1 MTERRIYTAA
11 EHAAMAQ
18 FETEEAP
25 KGLISSDENANALL
39 DYLGDT
45 PLTVTSIRAAVDAHV
60 ASGWKF
66 YLSPQ
71 ETAYKNALAAFCR
84 TPHDV
89 EVFEDWFSK
98 MGRHLIVDL
107 KTPQGLE
114 NAVKILQRCQGKQI
128 HPQVLTLELQRA
140 FATTTMHVVPT
151 VNRITSPHSGK
162 SAKWDKSEVSTPFF
176 TGGRSYRNDPPTE
189 GTLEASSQNTETYW
203 RAKLESLRGQ
213 THSATA
219 GVQGLW
225 ITKPG
230 TCAIDFPATYAAR
243 CRALEGPSGSI

>member
-45 PLTVTSIRAAVDAHV
+45 PLTATSIHAAVNAHV

-98 MGRHLIVDL
+98 MGHHLIVDL

-114 NAVKILQRCQGKQI
+114 NAVKILQRCQGKAI
-128 HPQVLTLELQRA
+128 EPDRLALELGRC
-140 FATTTMHVVPT
+140 FATTTMHVTPT
-151 VNRITSPHSGK
+151 VEKAYSPHSGGPRTGL
-162 SAKWDKSEVSTPFF
+162 ADEATNRPFYS
-176 TGGRSYRNDPPTE
+176 GGKSYRNEPATP
-189 GTLEASSQNTETYW
+189 GTLEASSGADSYW
-203 RAKLESLRGQ
+203 RNKCEGIGN
-213 THSATA
+213 THSMRASLKTMF
-219 GVQGLW
+219 VQKQDGS
-225 ITKPG
+225 G
-230 TCAIDFPATYAAR
+230 IDWPSTYAKRVRIA
-243 CRALEGPSGSI
+243 ENSI